1 MRTQKTFMAK
11 PQEVERRWYVVDAKD
26 KVVGRLASKI
36 AMVLMGKHK
45 PQYTPHVDAG
55 DFVVVI
61 NASRVRFTGR
71 KWEQKC
77 YYRHSGYPGGLKV
90 KKAKELLESKPEEIL
105 RHAVRGMLPKNN
117 LGRRLLKKLKIY
129 PGESHPHQAQ
139 QPAKLEL

>member
-1 MRTQKTFMAK
+1 MRRQKTYMAK

-26 KVVGRLASKI
+26 KVVGRLASRI

-45 PQYTPHVDAG
+45 PHYTPHLDTG

-90 KKAKELLESKPEEIL
+90 KRAREVLEKNPEEIL
-105 RHAVRGMLPKNN
+105 RHAVRGMLPKNH
-117 LGRRLLKKLKIY
+117 LGRKLLKKLKIY
-129 PGESHPHQAQ
+129 PGEAHPHQAQ
-139 QPAKLEL
+139 QPEQLEL

>member
-1 MRTQKTFMAK
+1 MRTQKTYMAK
-11 PQEVERRWYVVDAKD
+11 PGEVERRWYVVDAKD
-26 KVVGRLASKI
+26 KVVGRLASRI
-36 AMVLMGKHK
+36 AMILMGKHK
-45 PQYTPHVDAG
+45 PHYTPHLDTG

-90 KKAKELLESKPEEIL
+90 RKAREVLEKNPEEIL
-105 RHAVRGMLPKNN
+105 RHAVRGMLPKNH

-139 QPAKLEL
+139 KPAQLEL

>member
-1 MRTQKTFMAK
+1 MRKQKTYMAK

-26 KVVGRLASKI
+26 KVVGRLASRI

-45 PQYTPHVDAG
+45 PHYTPHLDTG

-90 KKAKELLESKPEEIL
+90 KRAREVLEKNPEEIL
-105 RHAVRGMLPKNN
+105 RHAVRGMLPKNH
-117 LGRRLLKKLKIY
+117 LGRKLLKKLKIY
-129 PGESHPHQAQ
+129 PGEAHPHQAQ
-139 QPAKLEL
+139 QPEQLEL

>member
-1 MRTQKTFMAK
+1 MRTPKTYMAK
-11 PQEVERRWYVVDAKD
+11 PGEIERRWYVVDAKD
-26 KVVGRLASKI
+26 KVVGRLASRI
-36 AMVLMGKHK
+36 AMILMGKHK
-45 PQYTPHVDAG
+45 PHYTPHVDTG

-90 KKAKELLESKPEEIL
+90 RRAKDLLEKKPEEIL
-105 RHAVRGMLPKNN
+105 RHAVRGMLPKNH

-129 PGESHPHQAQ
+129 PGESHPHEAQ
-139 QPAKLEL
+139 KPAKLEI

>member
-1 MRTQKTFMAK
+1 MRKQKTYMAK

-26 KVVGRLASKI
+26 KVVGRLASRI

-45 PQYTPHVDAG
+45 PHYTPHLDTG

-90 KKAKELLESKPEEIL
+90 RKAREVLEKNPEEIL
-105 RHAVRGMLPKNN
+105 RHAVRGMLPKNH

-129 PGESHPHQAQ
+129 PGEAHPHQAQ
-139 QPAKLEL
+139 KPVQLEL

>member
-1 MRTQKTFMAK
+1 MRTQKTYMAK
-11 PQEVERRWYVVDAKD
+11 PGEVERRWYVVDAKD
-26 KVVGRLASKI
+26 KVVGRLASRI
-36 AMVLMGKHK
+36 AMILMGKHK
-45 PQYTPHVDAG
+45 PHYTPHLDTG

-90 KKAKELLESKPEEIL
+90 RKAREVLESKPEEIL
-105 RHAVRGMLPKNN
+105 RHAVRGMLPKNH

-129 PGESHPHQAQ
+129 PGETHPHQAQ
-139 QPAKLEL
+139 KPAQLEL

>member
-1 MRTQKTFMAK
+1 MRRQKTYMAK

-26 KVVGRLASKI
+26 KVVGRLASRI

-45 PQYTPHVDAG
+45 PHYTPHLDTG

-90 KKAKELLESKPEEIL
+90 RKAREVLEKNPEEIL
-105 RHAVRGMLPKNN
+105 RHAVRGMLPKNH

-129 PGESHPHQAQ
+129 PGEAHPHQAQ
-139 QPAKLEL
+139 QPEQLEL